1 MAGITGTLTR
11 SHIGRCTIVCT
22 CAALLGGMLLGG
34 CAAREKKQEIQ
45 IPPETRS
52 AQAHRPQIP
61 ELKLPEP
68 APVIEEISPLK
79 TRIVDVIARNT
90 PLRDV
95 LHVIA
100 DATGLNLIME
110 REVNPD
116 FPVTMTLRNV
126 TAKDALDTIF
136 ASVDYFYAI
145 ENNMMF
151 IRATDS
157 RVYELGFPAIVLNY
171 SVDVGGDIRSG
182 ASGNNTG
189 GTSTGSSSSTSG
201 GSTSSGTNNLRR

>member
-1 MAGITGTLTR
+1 MYSSVRLHVARRVR
-11 SHIGRCTIVCT
+11 SE
-22 CAALLGGMLLGG
+22 
-34 CAAREKKQEIQ
+34 REKTGNTDSAGDAFVADASSADSGI
-45 IPPETRS
+45 ETAGTGAGYRRDF
-52 AQAHRPQIP
+52 ATQDT
-61 ELKLPEP
+61 
-68 APVIEEISPLK
+68 V
-79 TRIVDVIARNT
+79 VDVIARNT

-145 ENNMMF
+145 ENNKMF

-157 RVYELGFPAIVLNY
+157 RVYEIGFPAIVQNY
-171 SVDVGGDIRSG
+171 SSMSAAIF
-182 ASGNNTG
+182 
-189 GTSTGSSSSTSG
+189 
-201 GSTSSGTNNLRR
+201 